1 MIGSAAIA
9 TALGS
14 PPPTPEQTD
23 IIEAPLESML
33 VVAGAG
39 SGKTETMAARVLWLV
54 ANGHVKADEVLGL
67 TFTRKASIELAARL
81 SNKLSA
87 LSRSGLWEP
96 ADADEVA
103 VMLSPTVSTYHA
115 YAGRIV
121 AEHGLRVGVEPQAT
135 VLSETTCWQIAFDV
149 VHTFAGDMSGLVDSA
164 ESTIV
169 KAVLDLSGELSEHLV
184 DPLTVAK
191 WLTEHAAY
199 ARSLPGRDGKP
210 PTKPGVDLSR
220 LLERQAMIVPLV
232 QAYRDAKR
240 ARSEVDFGDQMSLA
254 ARLARDA
261 PAVAASER
269 ARFKAVLLDEFQ
281 DTSEAQ
287 MVLLSSLFAHSEGAR
302 GGDGVPVM
310 AVGDPHQSIYA
321 WRGASATTLN
331 RFPRRFGV
339 LGADGERA
347 PCPVRSL
354 STSWRNSATVLA
366 VANEIASPLRHA
378 SPVPVKEV
386 AAAPRAGVGSVQ
398 ALRSLTHREEARDV
412 ANWVAARWF
421 DRDGGW
427 TGTSAAVLCRNRV
440 QFDTM
445 VAALRAEHLPVEVV
459 GLGGL
464 LNAPE
469 LVDLVALLWAVHDPS
484 RGDQVIRLLT
494 GPVCRLGAA
503 DLDAL
508 WTWARH
514 LVSDYPDESASLGEA
529 IDQMPP
535 PRWASLGGK
544 TLTATAR
551 KRLSSLSVV
560 ITGLRALVGMPL
572 PDLLVE
578 AERSIGLDVEVA
590 ADPDTPQGWS
600 RAHLEG
606 FIDVASAFMASA
618 QRPTLGGFLSWLEAA
633 RAHERALEDVEI
645 PELAEVS
652 VQSGSVQVMTIHA
665 AKGLEWDIVAVPGLA
680 QGIFPVLPGRSELKD
695 GQWIYK
701 PSAIKGWMSGL
712 GKLPYPLRGDYD
724 GLPMLDIVSVQSTH
738 ELSQAQVEFGQ
749 DGIAHRVAEERRLAY
764 VAFTRA
770 RHQMLLSAPIW
781 STTKTPRVT
790 SPFLNETL
798 ALERG
803 SAEVEMSVGA
813 WADMPT
819 GDTEENPLALMDD
832 AAPWPVEPG
841 PRRAT
846 MTDLIETVLTASSVD
861 LTRNTDLPLSLTGSA
876 ECAGTND
883 GNGGM
888 ETTAMTDR
896 GIERSE
902 IIEMLLRERRTH
914 ATGDRAQGPTEVPT
928 RLSTS
933 ALLDVIADRDRFVR
947 RRRRPMPAS
956 PRPDADAGTAF
967 HTWVEQHFA
976 RPSLIDFDDLDGG
989 GFDGGGFDGGG
1000 FDGSDADGGSA
1011 DAAAEGTKARFL
1023 ASEWATR
1030 QPIVVEVAVTTTL
1043 AGLTVRGRIDAVF
1056 ARPDGGLTVVD
1067 WKTGRPPST
1076 AAERERK
1083 AMQLAVYRVAY
1094 ARLVG
1099 RDVNDVDTAFF
1110 YASTGETVRPATL
1123 SPERLEDL
1131 VRRSVKTP

>member
-1 MIGSAAIA
+1 MIGAAAIA
-9 TALGS
+9 TALQS
-14 PPPTPEQTD
+14 PPPTPEQMD

-54 ANGHVKADEVLGL
+54 ANGHVKPDEVLGL

-81 SNKLSA
+81 STKLSA

-96 ADADEVA
+96 NDADEMA
-103 VMLSPTVSTYHA
+103 VMLAPTVSTYHA

-135 VLSETTCWQIAFDV
+135 VLSEAACWQIAFDV
-149 VHTFAGDMSGLVDSA
+149 VHTFAGDMGGLADSA

-169 KAVLDLSGELSEHLV
+169 RAVLDLSGELSEHLV
-184 DPLTVAK
+184 DPQTVAT

-199 ARSLPGRDGKP
+199 AQALPGRHGKP
-210 PTKPGVDLSR
+210 PTKPGAGLSR

-240 ARSEVDFGDQMSLA
+240 ARSEVDFGDQMALA

-287 MVLLSSLFAHSEGAR
+287 MVLLSSLFARSEGAC
-302 GGDGVPVM
+302 GTGGVPVM

-339 LGADGERA
+339 LGADGAPA

-366 VANEIASPLRHA
+366 VANEIASPLRLA
-378 SPVPVKEV
+378 SPVPVREV
-386 AAAPRAGVGSVQ
+386 AAAPRSGVGSVHT
-398 ALRSLTHREEARDV
+398 LRSLTHRDEARDI
-412 ANWVAARWF
+412 ASWVGARWF
-421 DRDGGW
+421 DRDGAW
-427 TGTSAAVLCRNRV
+427 TGTSAAVLCRNRA

-535 PRWASLGGK
+535 ARWASSGGK

-551 KRLSSLSVV
+551 KRLSSLSAV
-560 ITGLRALVGMPL
+560 ITGLRTLMGMPL

-578 AERSIGLDVEVA
+578 AERSIGLDIEVA

-600 RAHLEG
+600 RAHLDAL
-606 FIDVASAFMASA
+606 IDVASAFMASA

-633 RAHERALEDVEI
+633 RAHERALEGVEV
-645 PELAEVS
+645 PELAQVS
-652 VQSGSVQVMTIHA
+652 VQAGSVQVMTVHA

-680 QGIFPVLPGRSELKD
+680 QGIFPVLPGRSEVKA

-701 PSAIKGWMSGL
+701 PSAIKGWMTGL
-712 GKLPYPLRGDYD
+712 GKLPYPLRGDHD

-738 ELSQAQVEFGQ
+738 ELAQAQVEFAQ

-770 RHQMLLSAPIW
+770 RHHMLLSAPIW

-790 SPFLNETL
+790 SPFLNEAL
-798 ALERG
+798 ALAG
-803 SAEVEMSVGA
+803 SSAAVDIRVAG

-819 GDTEENPLALMDD
+819 DDTDENPLAAMDD

-841 PRRAT
+841 PRRAA
-846 MTDLIETVLTASSVD
+846 MTDLIETVLTASSTD
-861 LTRNTDLPLSLTGSA
+861 RTRSTAPQSSMTGSTESA
-876 ECAGTND
+876 ATKD
-883 GNGGM
+883 ANGGSQM
-888 ETTAMTDR
+888 TAVTDR

-902 IIEMLLRERRTH
+902 IIDMLLLERRNH
-914 ATGDRAQGPTEVPT
+914 ARGGSAQGPTEVPT

-933 ALLDVIADRDRFVR
+933 SLLDVIADRDRFVR
-947 RRRRPMPAS
+947 RRRRPMPAPPS
-956 PRPDADAGTAF
+956 PDADAGTAF

-976 RPSLIDFDDLDGG
+976 RPSLIDFDDLDGDD
-989 GFDGGGFDGGG
+989 FDGDDFDGESG
-1000 FDGSDADGGSA
+1000 
-1011 DAAAEGTKARFL
+1011 DAAADGMKARFL

-1030 QPIVVEVAVTTTL
+1030 APIAVEVAVTTTL
-1043 AGLTVRGRIDAVF
+1043 GGLTVRGRIDAVF
-1056 ARPDGGLTVVD
+1056 TRPDGGLTVVD

-1076 AAERERK
+1076 AADQERK

-1110 YASTGETVRPATL
+1110 YASTGETVRPVSL
-1123 SPERLEDL
+1123 SPERLEGL

>member
-1 MIGSAAIA
+1 
-9 TALGS
+9 
-14 PPPTPEQTD
+14 
-23 IIEAPLESML
+23 ML

-54 ANGHVKADEVLGL
+54 ANGHVQPDEVLGL

-81 SNKLSA
+81 STKLGA
-87 LSRSGLWEP
+87 LSRSGLWE
-96 ADADEVA
+96 ATDTDEMP
-103 VMLSPTVSTYHA
+103 VMLAPTVSTYHA

-121 AEHGLRVGVEPQAT
+121 AEHGLRLGVEPQAT
-135 VLSETTCWQIAFDV
+135 VLSEAACWQIAFDV
-149 VHTFAGDMSGLVDSA
+149 VHNFAGDMGGLAASA

-169 KAVLDLSGELSEHLV
+169 RAVLDLSGELSEHLV
-184 DPLTVAK
+184 DPQTVAQ
-191 WLTEHAAY
+191 WLTEHGAY
-199 ARSLPGRDGKP
+199 ARALPGRDGKR
-210 PTKPGVDLSR
+210 PTKPGVDLSQ

-232 QAYRDAKR
+232 QAYRDAKQ
-240 ARSEVDFGDQMSLA
+240 ARSEVDFGDQMALA
-254 ARLARDA
+254 AELARDA

-269 ARFKAVLLDEFQ
+269 ARYKAVLLDEFQ

-287 MVLLSSLFAHSEGAR
+287 MVLLSSLFARSEGAR
-302 GGDGVPVM
+302 GAGGAPVM

-331 RFPRRFGV
+331 RFPHRFGV
-339 LGADGERA
+339 LGHNGGTA

-366 VANEIASPLRHA
+366 VANEIALPLRRA

-386 AAAPRAGVGSVQ
+386 AAAPRSGMGSVH
-398 ALRSLTHREEARDV
+398 ALRSLTHRDEARDI
-412 ANWVAARWF
+412 ASWVAGQWF
-421 DRDGGW
+421 DSDGAW
-427 TGTSAAVLCRNRV
+427 TGTSAAVLCRNRA

-529 IDQMPP
+529 IDHMPG
-535 PRWASLGGK
+535 PRWASSGGK
-544 TLTATAR
+544 TLTPTAR
-551 KRLSSLSVV
+551 KRLSSLSAV
-560 ITGLRALVGMPL
+560 ITALRALVGLPL

-590 ADPDTPQGWS
+590 ADPDTPQGWA
-600 RAHLEG
+600 RAHLDAL
-606 FIDVASAFMASA
+606 IDVASAFTASA
-618 QRPTLGGFLSWLEAA
+618 HRPTLGGFLSWLEAA
-633 RAHERALEDVEI
+633 RAHERALEDVEV

-652 VQSGSVQVMTIHA
+652 VQTGAVQVLTVHA

-680 QGIFPVLPGRSELKD
+680 QGIFPVLPGRSECNE
-695 GQWIYK
+695 GQWTYK
-701 PSAIKGWMSGL
+701 PSAIKGWMTGL
-712 GKLPYPLRGDYD
+712 GKLPYPLRGDHE

-738 ELSQAQVEFGQ
+738 ELAQAQLEFAQ

-770 RHQMLLSAPIW
+770 RHHMLLSAPIW

-790 SPFLNETL
+790 SPFLNEAL
-798 ALERG
+798 ALGG
-803 SAEVEMSVGA
+803 SGAAVDIRVGA
-813 WADMPT
+813 WADMPID
-819 GDTEENPLALMDD
+819 GTEENPLAATED
-832 AAPWPVEPG
+832 AAPWPAEPG
-841 PRRAT
+841 PRRT
-846 MTDLIETVLTASSVD
+846 SMTDLIETVLTASGSPESMAS
-861 LTRNTDLPLSLTGSA
+861 TDTGGGNPMSA
-876 ECAGTND
+876 V
-883 GNGGM
+883 
-888 ETTAMTDR
+888 TDR

-902 IIEMLLRERRTH
+902 IIDVLLRERRNH
-914 ATGDRAQGPTEVPT
+914 ARGESAQGPTEVPS

-933 ALLDVIADRDRFVR
+933 SLLDVIADRDRFVR
-947 RRRRPMPAS
+947 RRRRPMPAPPS
-956 PRPDADAGTAF
+956 PDADAGTAF
-967 HTWVEQHFA
+967 HTWVERHFA
-976 RPSLIDFDDLDGG
+976 RPSLIDVDDLGDEDFGDVDGESG
-989 GFDGGGFDGGG
+989 
-1000 FDGSDADGGSA
+1000 
-1011 DAAAEGTKARFL
+1011 DAAADAMKARFL

-1030 QPIVVEVAVTTTL
+1030 APIAVEVAVTTTL

-1056 ARPDGGLTVVD
+1056 TRPDGGLTVVD
-1067 WKTGRPPST
+1067 WKTGRPPTTT
-1076 AAERERK
+1076 AQRERK
-1083 AMQLAVYRVAY
+1083 ATQLAVYRVAY

-1099 RDVNDVDTAFF
+1099 RDVDDVDTAFF
-1110 YASTGETVRPATL
+1110 YASTGETVRPDSL
-1123 SPERLEDL
+1123 SAERLEDL
-1131 VRRSVKTP
+1131 VRRSVKSP

>member
-1 MIGSAAIA
+1 MIGAEQIA
-9 TALGS
+9 TALES
-14 PPPTPEQTD
+14 PPPTQEQID

-54 ANGHVKADEVLGL
+54 VNGYVKSDEVLGL

-87 LSRSGLWEP
+87 LSRSGLWSP

-103 VMLSPTVSTYHA
+103 FMVAPTVSTYHA

-121 AEHGLRVGVEPQAT
+121 AEHGLRLGVEPQAT
-135 VLSETTCWQIAFDV
+135 VLSEAACWQIAFDV
-149 VHTFAGDMSGLVDSA
+149 VHNFPGDMSGISDSA
-164 ESTIV
+164 ESTLV

-184 DPLTVAK
+184 DPIVVAT

-199 ARSLPGRDGKP
+199 AHALPGRDGKP
-210 PTKPGVDLSR
+210 PTKPGGDLGR

-240 ARSEVDFGDQMSLA
+240 ERSEVDFGDQMAIA

-287 MVLLSSLFAHSEGAR
+287 MVLLSSLFAHPKGVRETS
-302 GGDGVPVM
+302 GVPVM

-339 LGADGERA
+339 LGAGGELV

-354 STSWRNSATVLA
+354 STSWRNSSTVLA
-366 VANEIASPLRHA
+366 VANEIASPLRQA
-378 SPVPVKEV
+378 SPVLVKEV
-386 AAAPRAGVGSVQ
+386 AAAPRAGVGSVHV
-398 ALRSLTHREEARDV
+398 LRSLTHREEAREV
-412 ANWVAARWF
+412 AHWVAARWF
-421 DRDGGW
+421 DRDGAW
-427 TGTSAAVLCRNRV
+427 TGTSAAVLCRNRA
-440 QFDTM
+440 QFDTV
-445 VAALRAEHLPVEVV
+445 VAALRAQHLPVEVV

-484 RGDQVIRLLT
+484 RGDQIIRLLT

-508 WTWARH
+508 WRWARH

-535 PRWASLGGK
+535 PRWASSGGQ

-551 KRLSSLSVV
+551 KRLTSLSSV

-600 RAHLEG
+600 RAHLDAL
-606 FIDVASAFMASA
+606 IDVAAAFMASA

-652 VQSGSVQVMTIHA
+652 VQAGSVQVMTVHA

-680 QGIFPVLPGRSELKD
+680 QGVFPVLPGRSSLE
-695 GQWIYK
+695 GEEWIYK
-701 PSAIKGWMSGL
+701 PSAIKGWMTGL
-712 GKLPYPLRGDYD
+712 GKLPYPLRGDHD
-724 GLPMLDIVSVQSTH
+724 GLPMLDIRGVSSTH
-738 ELSQAQVEFGQ
+738 ELAQAQAECAQ
-749 DGIAHRVAEERRLAY
+749 DGISHRVAEERRLAY

-781 STTKTPRVT
+781 STTKSPRVT
-790 SPFLNETL
+790 SPFLNE
-798 ALERG
+798 ALDLIGR
-803 SAEVEMSVGA
+803 SAQVEGADAKSDSVKKAKADDALVDIRVAA

-819 GDTEENPLALMDD
+819 DDTEENPLAATED

-841 PRRAT
+841 LRRAT
-846 MTDLIETVLTASSVD
+846 MTDLIETVFTAAFTAASAQS
-861 LTRNTDLPLSLTGSA
+861 TRSPA
-876 ECAGTND
+876 PHND
-883 GNGGM
+883 A
-888 ETTAMTDR
+888 T
-896 GIERSE
+896 ERSE
-902 IIEMLLRERRTH
+902 IIEILLRERRNH
-914 ATGDRAQGPTEVPT
+914 ARGDGSQDPGDVPT
-928 RLSTS
+928 RLSAS

-947 RRRRPMPAS
+947 LRRRPMPAPPS
-956 PRPDADAGTAF
+956 PDADAGTAF
-967 HTWVEQHFA
+967 HTWVEHHFA
-976 RPSLIDFDDLDGG
+976 RPSLIDFDDLGG
-989 GFDGGGFDGGG
+989 GDFDFTSED
-1000 FDGSDADGGSA
+1000 S
-1011 DAAAEGTKARFL
+1011 AAEDMKARFL
-1023 ASEWATR
+1023 SSEWATR
-1030 QPIVVEVAVTTTL
+1030 QPIAVEVAVTTTL
-1043 AGLTVRGRIDAVF
+1043 AGLSVRGRIDAVF

-1076 AAERERK
+1076 AADQERK

-1099 RDVNDVDTAFF
+1099 RDVEDVDTAFF
-1110 YASTGETVRPATL
+1110 YASTGETVRPESL
-1123 SPERLEDL
+1123 SPERLEEL
-1131 VRRSVKTP
+1131 VRRSITPL